1 MRVLIAEDDVVAA
14 TRLQRI
20 LGGLGH
26 EVEVVR
32 DGLAAEKYL
41 EKDARGVVAILND
54 NLPGKGGCELASNLR
69 ARSWV
74 HYPFIILL
82 GATRGSCGAVTA
94 LQAGADNFLALPV
107 SPAALAAQL
116 KVAERILKHQD
127 QAHRTIRNLQEQ
139 LRAQQVPALWPVHE
153 NMPEK
158 SFAPKPVH
166 ENVPEKSFA
175 PKPVRESVPEKS
187 FAPVVS
193 PEPGLPKVSEEVTPN
208 RAVPDAKVPVR
219 SASATENPSSE
230 SKAAALASGVE
241 SCFTKV
247 LRRIRYHA
255 GPDNGNSGEQP
266 DFTVYSALVL
276 EDQRRWF
283 DLKMEVSRRVA
294 TALYRALLSEAPP
307 SDTELYDALEEV
319 GSMCQSAWKAD
330 LENTGLE
337 PIVPGGPVA
346 KRTREVPLS
355 SKAKQL
361 SSTTFTL
368 PGPIRVTLL
377 EYTATVVDKPLA
389 AVLPGDVLADPV
401 RVAGRKVELL
411 KRGTVLT
418 ARYIARIHEALN
430 PSPDENFKLHVIE
443 PSPLGMFMRRRW
455 PRKAVDS
462 SLTVLVRIG
471 GMEKQ
476 LSGRV
481 RDISENGLGAVIF
494 DTLNLGQTVTLVFG
508 LGDGAEFRFEAV
520 VRHRQPPRCGFEFL
534 SVPTQSMDK
543 LREAVELL
551 SA

>member
-1 MRVLIAEDDVVAA
+1 MRVLIAEDDVVAG

-20 LGGLGH
+20 LSGLGH

-32 DGLAAEKYL
+32 DGLAAGKSL

-54 NLPGKGGCELASNLR
+54 NLPGKGGCELAGEIRS
-69 ARSWV
+69 RSWV
-74 HYPFIILL
+74 HYTYIILL
-82 GATRGSCGAVTA
+82 GAAHGSCGAVTA
-94 LQAGADNFLALPV
+94 LQAGADSFLALPV
-107 SPAALAAQL
+107 SAAALTAQL

-153 NMPEK
+153 
-158 SFAPKPVH
+158 
-166 ENVPEKSFA
+166 
-175 PKPVRESVPEKS
+175 SVPEKS

-193 PEPGLPKVSEEVTPN
+193 SEPELPKVIEKVTPA
-208 RAVPDAKVPVR
+208 RAVPDTKVPVR
-219 SASATENPSSE
+219 SASGTENPSSE
-230 SKAAALASGVE
+230 AKTATLVSGVQ
-241 SCFTKV
+241 SCFEKV

-255 GPDNGNSGEQP
+255 GPDNGNSGEPP

-283 DLKMEVSRRVA
+283 DLKIEVSRRVA
-294 TALYRALLSEAPP
+294 TALYRTLLSEAPP
-307 SDTELYDALEEV
+307 SDAELYDALEEV
-319 GSMCQSAWKAD
+319 CNMCQGAWKSD
-330 LENTGLE
+330 LENAGLE
-337 PIVPGGPVA
+337 PIIPGCPIA
-346 KRTREVPLS
+346 KRTREVPHS

-368 PGPIRVTLL
+368 AGPIRVTLL
-377 EYTATVVDKPLA
+377 EYTASVVDKPLA
-389 AVLPGDVLADPV
+389 AILPGDVLADSIS
-401 RVAGRKVELL
+401 VAGRKLELL